1 MVNGKRQ
8 MVNIAFLLQ
17 LANYHLPFTFYE
29 SFFMKV
35 FALILFSCAVF
46 LSAACRPAAAPVSI
60 ANKPIS
66 INDVPQK
73 GVPFPPSKPIG
84 EMSWTTFDGKT
95 NADGNTQ
102 KLKDLTGKVVILD
115 FWATYC
121 PPCIEEIPHLRELQA
136 RYGTENLVVVGLH
149 VGGEDDRPQVPRFV
163 ERLNIDYA
171 LATPENALITFIFGG
186 DDSIPQTAVFDR
198 SGKLVE
204 KFVGYDETVKNRL
217 DRAIEF
223 AVRQ

>member
-8 MVNIAFLLQ
+8 MVNIVFLLQ
-17 LANYHLPFTFYE
+17 LVIYHLPFTFYE

-73 GVPFPPSKPIG
+73 GVPMPPSKPVG
-84 EMSWTTFDGKT
+84 EMSWTILDGKT
-95 NADGNTQ
+95 NADGNEQ
-102 KLKDLTGKVVILD
+102 KLKDLTGKVVVLD

-136 RYGTENLVVVGLH
+136 KYGTENLAVVGLH

-163 ERLNIDYA
+163 EKLNIDYV
-171 LATPENALITFIFGG
+171 LATPENALTTFIFGG
-186 DDSIPQTAVFDR
+186 RDDIPQTAVFDR
-198 SGKLVE
+198 SGKLVD
-204 KFVGYDETVKNRL
+204 KFIGYDENVKNRL
-217 DRAIEF
+217 EETIAS
-223 AVRQ
+223 AVKQ

>member
-1 MVNGKRQ
+1 
-8 MVNIAFLLQ
+8 
-17 LANYHLPFTFYE
+17 
-29 SFFMKV
+29 
-35 FALILFSCAVF
+35 
-46 LSAACRPAAAPVSI
+46 
-60 ANKPIS
+60 
-66 INDVPQK
+66 
-73 GVPFPPSKPIG
+73 
-84 EMSWTTFDGKT
+84 MSWTTFDGKT